1 MGRPVHGRCGAA
13 ASYILNHL
21 EQHVAHFLLFMA
33 PPASG
38 SPDGGGSMI
47 STLIFFGLI
56 FVIFYFM
63 ILRPQQKRQKERQ
76 KMIDSMKKGDRIVT
90 SGGLHGKIVNVDDKT
105 VLVDAGDNI
114 KLKFERSAIAS
125 ITREA
130 AE

>member
-1 MGRPVHGRCGAA
+1 
-13 ASYILNHL
+13 
-21 EQHVAHFLLFMA
+21 
-33 PPASG
+33 
-38 SPDGGGSMI
+38 MI

-76 KMIDSMKKGDRIVT
+76 KMIDSMKKGDKIVT
-90 SGGLHGKIVNVDDKT
+90 SGGLHGKIVNVDEKT
-105 VLVDAGDNI
+105 VLIEAGDNI

-130 AE
+130 SE